1 MMQEFIRPA
10 EFRRE
15 ICPGIIQEI
24 RPPVV
29 DTKLPGFRVQ
39 VALAKNRLE
48 RISIYNR
55 IQPDEDGHRSI
66 VSDVD
71 LEDGRF
77 LVVYAPPQVTV
88 AKTLS
93 EAKKNSNKSDA
104 VYPVEF
110 KTPKLWV
117 LVQYLDGQATRH
129 SHPQAIE
136 AFTLLDAAEYGI
148 HDETSDQTEI
158 NTVNGMPKF
167 VNIRDS
173 NSDHQCFSFENPS
186 LALIVLVGESIEH
199 KPLPALSKKHL
210 LEKAARSRIAASEV

>member
-1 MMQEFIRPA
+1 MSAEFIRPA
-10 EFRRE
+10 EVTRE
-15 ICPGIIQEI
+15 IWPGITQEI
-24 RPPVV
+24 RSPIVE
-29 DTKLPGFRVQ
+29 TKLPGFNIQ
-39 VALAKNRLE
+39 VALAKNRLDLT
-48 RISIYNR
+48 SIYRR
-55 IQPDEDGHRSI
+55 ILPDGHRDI

-71 LEDGRF
+71 LGDGRF
-77 LVVYAPPQVTV
+77 LVVHAPPEVTV
-88 AKTLS
+88 VRTLS
-93 EAKKNSNKSDA
+93 EAKKNSKKSDA

-210 LEKAARSRIAASEV
+210 LEKAARSRIAASEA